1 MYEVLIG
8 VAVAVGYLAPTVAFA
23 LAIKPA
29 GDAVQSVGRSAA
41 TL

>member
-1 MYEVLIG
+1 MYDLLIG

-29 GDAVQSVGRSAA
+29 GDVVQSVGRSAA